1 VTRKSLFELI
11 SQFDLFES
19 PAASMSL
26 ALRVFPFTFR
36 KTLMNKLLLLAGSA
50 LLPVLLTACGGDDH
64 PTSPPEQANL
74 RAIHASAETPSVDVF
89 VNATRALP
97 GVTFGQA
104 SAFSPVNAGSTRIQ
118 VTLANQPATTAA
130 IDVSVPLASGRDY
143 TAIAIG
149 NGATGPT
156 RLQAVLVDDAGAP
169 PAAGQVKLRV
179 VHGAPAVPGV
189 DVFVT
194 APNDALP
201 SAPTIANLQ
210 FAQQAPAA
218 SASALSVP
226 AGTYRVRARVSG
238 QSSIA
243 FDSGPVPLAAG
254 TDAVM
259 VAVPDAGP
267 SLSPI
272 QLLVAAKGASAAFV
286 RDARAALRVAHFSP
300 NVPAVDVFL
309 KAPGEAN
316 GAGNR
321 ALSGVTFPQ
330 DSGFLSVAAGTYDA
344 SVALAGSLAG
354 VLNLNGAALARGTST
369 SVFAIGLLNGTGT
382 QALRLATYADDRTP
396 VAGQAKVRVMHLSPD
411 APAVDVVVLNG
422 GAIAARPVT
431 NLAFPNATAMS
442 LTLAPG
448 TYTLGVTA
456 AGGTAI
462 VASHNFTLAAGS
474 VVTVAAVGCLS
485 TSGACAGGQPF
496 QFKTL
501 DNR

>member
-1 VTRKSLFELI
+1 
-11 SQFDLFES
+11 
-19 PAASMSL
+19 MSV

-50 LLPVLLTACGGDDH
+50 LLPVLLTACGGNDH
-64 PTSPPEQANL
+64 PTPPPAQANL

-89 VNATRALP
+89 VNGTRALA

-104 SAFSPVNAGSTRIQ
+104 AAFSPVTAGSTRIQ
-118 VTLANQPATTAA
+118 VALANQPATTAA

-194 APNDALP
+194 APNDPLP
-201 SAPTIANLQ
+201 TAPTIANLQ

-267 SLSPI
+267 SLAPI

-316 GAGNR
+316 SAGNR

-330 DSGFLSVAAGTYDA
+330 DSGFLNVAAGTYDA
-344 SVALAGSLAG
+344 SVALAGSLSG

-431 NLAFPNATAMS
+431 NLAFPNATATS

-462 VASHNFTLAAGS
+462 VASQDFTLAAGS